1 MGDSITRL
9 YRTAKA
15 CRRDDP
21 STSRTARLLRS
32 GRGKIAKKF
41 AEEAVEVVI
50 DTVQGGRDAI
60 VKESAD
66 LIYNLVVLW
75 ISERRQPQLGFAGT
89 YPRSSCELLE
99 RMRAAARERHQAVCG
114 CRKAVHEARAGID
127 QLTGLFTAKLW
138 ISKFQL
144 WSGEGRTSTSK
155 LKARAIDGKPRTS

>member
-15 CRRDDP
+15 CQHDDP

-41 AEEAVEVVI
+41 AEEAIEVVI
-50 DTVQGGRDAI
+50 DTVQGGRHAI

-75 ISERRQPQLGFAGT
+75 ISADIHPDLVWKELERRQPQLGFAGNV
-89 YPRSSCELLE
+89 PKKLL
-99 RMRAAARERHQAVCG
+99 RVGRKNASRRARAALGSVRSPQSH
-114 CRKAVHEARAGID
+114 
-127 QLTGLFTAKLW
+127 
-138 ISKFQL
+138 
-144 WSGEGRTSTSK
+144 
-155 LKARAIDGKPRTS
+155 PRGSRWN

>member
-15 CRRDDP
+15 CQHDDP

-41 AEEAVEVVI
+41 AEEAIEVVI
-50 DTVQGGRDAI
+50 DTVHGGRHAI

-75 ISERRQPQLGFAGT
+75 ISADIHLDLVWKELERRQPQLGFAGNV
-89 YPRSSCELLE
+89 PKNLL
-99 RMRAAARERHQAVCG
+99 RVGRKNASRRARAARGGV
-114 CRKAVHEARAGID
+114 RAAKPSTRLALELID
-127 QLTGLFTAKLW
+127 
-138 ISKFQL
+138 
-144 WSGEGRTSTSK
+144 
-155 LKARAIDGKPRTS
+155 